1 MFNLILC
8 LAAEMKSDFIRRGLI
23 ILQETLSVQKL
34 HVVGDV
40 MQLISNA

>member
-1 MFNLILC
+1 MFNLVLC
-8 LAAEMKSDFIRRGLI
+8 LAAEMKSDFIRGLI